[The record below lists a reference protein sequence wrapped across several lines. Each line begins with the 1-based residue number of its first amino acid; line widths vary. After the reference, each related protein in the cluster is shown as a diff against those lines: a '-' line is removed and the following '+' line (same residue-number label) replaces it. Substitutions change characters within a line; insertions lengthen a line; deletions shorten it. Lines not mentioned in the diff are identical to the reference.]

1 MSECQKLCTAQHNL
15 YDFLFCTSLV
25 YFSGGKI
32 CLQLI
37 IVLKILS
44 ATWEDKAGGS
54 QTQGHF
60 EELVETLSQIKSQK
74 RGMYIAQW

>member
-1 MSECQKLCTAQHNL
+1 M
-15 YDFLFCTSLV
+15 

-37 IVLKILS
+37 IALKILS

-54 QTQGHF
+54 QAQGHI
-60 EELVETLSQIKSQK
+60 EELVETLSQIKSKK